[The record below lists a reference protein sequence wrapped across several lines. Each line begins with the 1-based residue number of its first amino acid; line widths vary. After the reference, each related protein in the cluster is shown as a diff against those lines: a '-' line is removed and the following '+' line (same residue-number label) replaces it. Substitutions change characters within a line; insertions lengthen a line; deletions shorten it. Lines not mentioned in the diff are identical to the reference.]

1 MDNDGRRLNQ
11 LSEFGS
17 NSENGDRVLSFET
30 EEKCHSGGSIELV
43 VQGKAAHYQGPRNV
57 DSLLIALGENSLYAN
72 VRINGDVLDRRD
84 FENISIK
91 AGDTID
97 ILYFMG
103 GGACST

>member
-1 MDNDGRRLNQ
+1 MDNGRRLNQ

-17 NSENGDRVLSFET
+17 NSENGGRVLSFER
-30 EEKCHSGGSIELV
+30 EEKCHSAGCLELV
-43 VQGKAAHYQGPRNV
+43 VQGKATHYHGPRNV
-57 DSLLIALGENSLYAN
+57 DSLLRAMGENSLYAN

-84 FENISIK
+84 FENVSIK
-91 AGDTID
+91 TDDTID

>member
-1 MDNDGRRLNQ
+1 M
-11 LSEFGS
+11 SEFGL
-17 NSENGDRVLSFET
+17 NSENGGRVLSFEI
-30 EEKCHSGGSIELV
+30 EDECQSADCLELV
-43 VQGKAAHYQGPRNV
+43 VQGKTTHYQGPRNV
-57 DSLLIALGENSLYAN
+57 DSLLRAMGENILYAN

-91 AGDTID
+91 DNDTID